1 MAKRKFKEIEKNSEK
16 SDKRKRGQLRTM
28 KKAS

>member
-1 MAKRKFKEIEKNSEK
+1 MVNRKFKEIEKNSEK
-16 SDKRKRGQLRTM
+16 SEGRKRGQFRTM